1 MPTTAELDTLT
12 EPRCSSSLPPDD
24 DRRPTLLIVD
34 DEDGPRQSLR
44 IVFKDDFKILMA
56 NCGSSAMEIARN
68 HPIDAAVLDIRM
80 EDMSGTDLLIK
91 LKEIDSSIQ
100 VIMLTA
106 YETYESARKALRS
119 GACDYLNKPFDIST
133 IRAAVA
139 NAMERRSLA
148 KEIHDNNGSLKELK
162 TELEDKKLQEEIA
175 RTRGEIYASV
185 IHDINGP
192 LTIISGFL
200 DVLNQRIGKH
210 ERVEGEDLEFLKDRL
225 TRITRQ
231 VHNCVQISRRYLS
244 FLREKTS
251 DQPPVG
257 VNQILIDL
265 GELLKP
271 NPDVQK
277 NQLIIHLLA
286 EDVVADINGTDLMQ
300 ILLNLIVNALQCSTE
315 PHRVEVHGERLDQPL
330 NLELFAESPELRFI
344 NRDRFENT
352 APMVAISVEDDGP
365 GIPAELTDKIFE
377 TGFTTKPGDKGT
389 GLGLSIVKRLVREGK
404 GAICLKTTPSSGTA
418 FTVYLP
424 AHATTPDQTIK
435 G

>member
-1 MPTTAELDTLT
+1 MTQLPDSDTAT
-12 EPRCSSSLPPDD
+12 ENRLAVTAAPEVDH
-24 DRRPTLLIVD
+24 RPTLLIVD
-34 DEDGPRQSLR
+34 DEEGPRQALR
-44 IVFKDDFKILMA
+44 IVFRDDFKILLA
-56 NCGSSAMEIARN
+56 DCGAAAMEIARN
-68 HPIDAAVLDIRM
+68 NPIDAAVLDIRM
-80 EDMSGTDLLIK
+80 EDMSGTDLLAK
-91 LKEIDSSIQ
+91 LKEVDPSIQ
-100 VIMLTA
+100 VVMLTA

-139 NAMERRSLA
+139 NAMERRTRA
-148 KEIHDNNGSLKELK
+148 VEIHETHHSLKDLK
-162 TELEDKKLQEEIA
+162 IELEDKKLQEEIA

-200 DVLNQRIGKH
+200 DVVSQKIGKH
-210 ERVEGEDLEFLKDRL
+210 ERIEGEDLDFLKDRL

-231 VHNCVQISRRYLS
+231 VNNCVQISRRYLS
-244 FLREKTS
+244 FLRNKTS
-251 DQPPVG
+251 EQPPVG

-277 NQLIIHLLA
+277 NQLVIHLLA
-286 EDVVADINGTDLMQ
+286 QDVVANVNGTDLMQ
-300 ILLNLIVNALQCSTE
+300 ILLNLIVNALQCSAE
-315 PHRVEVHGERLDQPL
+315 PHRVEVHGERLESPL
-330 NLELFAESPELRFI
+330 NLDLFTESPELRFI

-404 GAICLKTTPSSGTA
+404 GAICLKTTPNSGTA

-424 AHATTPDQTIK
+424 AHPTPPDQTVK
-435 G
+435 A